1 MRATTVAIFLG
12 LSLFLA
18 GCANPNAGTALPAEI
33 AASRAANP
41 APASITLLTMVND
54 RNGFGEHSALL
65 INGSQQIIYDPAG
78 SFRHSQLP
86 RRDDV
91 VYGVTPRFA
100 DYYNSY
106 HARFGYFVRVQ
117 KLDITLAQADAMIA
131 ASIERGSVP
140 KLFCATAISDVLND
154 FPQFA
159 SFPSTFFP
167 GAIMKRFAEVD
178 GIITTEVR
186 EDDVGQNYRTD

>member
-1 MRATTVAIFLG
+1 MRAITTTLFLLLG
-12 LSLFLA
+12 LVLA
-18 GCANPNAGTALPAEI
+18 GCANPNAGTAPAEQI
-33 AASRAANP
+33 AASRYANSEP
-41 APASITLLTMVND
+41 AYISLITTTNSRSD
-54 RNGFGEHSALL
+54 FGEHSALL

-91 VYGVTPRFA
+91 VYGITPRYA

-106 HARFGYFVRVQ
+106 HARFGYYVTVQ
-117 KLDITLAQADAMIA
+117 KLEISREQADAMIA

-140 KLFCATAISDVLND
+140 KLWCATAIADVLND

-159 SFPSTFFP
+159 KIRPTFFP
-167 GAIMKRFAEVD
+167 GAIMKRFADIPGVE
-178 GIITTEVR
+178 TTFVR
-186 EDDVGQNYRTD
+186 EDDVGQNYRLD